1 MNQLVTSIGPAV
13 LAQLRAAAVGMGST
27 EDLAPA
33 TVTYYLGP
41 RTGQTYDPDTY
52 DGTFTWTQTAS
63 ITDALV
69 GGFNWNVV
77 ANVQNVERSDIQV
90 LFAQSSLNTAPT
102 DDDECSYNSQ
112 TYRYVGHKSAVD
124 LYLVHMR
131 LKTGAQ

>member
-1 MNQLVTSIGPAV
+1 MNTLVTSLGPAV
-13 LAQLRAAAVGMGST
+13 LAELRDTAEGIGCS
-27 EDLAPA
+27 DLAPA
-33 TVTYYLGP
+33 SIVYYLGP
-41 RTGQTYDPDTY
+41 KTGQAYDPDTY
-52 DGTFTWTQTAS
+52 DGTFTWTQTAT

-90 LFAQSSLNTAPT
+90 LFAQASLTTAPT
-102 DDDECSYNSQ
+102 DDDECTYASQ
-112 TYRYVGHKSAVD
+112 TYQYVGHKAAVD